1 MENNNRCE
9 ILKKVMEADFVAY
22 ELQLFLDTHPNDKKA
37 MEKYTEAVKRAKE
50 CREEYEENF
59 APITAA
65 AAAGKLPWQW
75 ISSPWTWQ

>member
-1 MENNNRCE
+1 MKQIDRCE
-9 ILKKVMEADFVAY
+9 ALKKVMEADFVAY
-22 ELQLFLDTHPNDKKA
+22 ELQLFLDTHPEDVAA
-37 MEKYTEAVKRAKE
+37 MEKYTEAVKRAAAARK
-50 CREEYEENF
+50 EYEMNF